1 MAYLHWWKFKALF
14 QGLKPDNEIV
24 KIMGYRA
31 MEIPNGMSREQ
42 KEHYRKM
49 KKLYAIPLP
58 KSEQEKI
65 SAIEEALMNGG
76 DLSGLL

>member
-1 MAYLHWWKFKALF
+1 
-14 QGLKPDNEIV
+14 
-24 KIMGYRA
+24 
-31 MEIPNGMSREQ
+31 
-42 KEHYRKM
+42 M

>member
-1 MAYLHWWKFKALF
+1 MSGAQWHE
-14 QGLKPDNEIV
+14 P
-24 KIMGYRA
+24 RA
-31 MEIPNGMSREQ
+31 

-58 KSEQEKI
+58 VGARKI